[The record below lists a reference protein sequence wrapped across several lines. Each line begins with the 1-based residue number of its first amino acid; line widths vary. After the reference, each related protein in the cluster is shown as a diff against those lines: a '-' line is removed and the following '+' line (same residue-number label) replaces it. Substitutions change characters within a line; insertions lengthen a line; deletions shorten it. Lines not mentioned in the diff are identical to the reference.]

1 MPSRQYDTYRRAKPH
16 FDLVRGALSALVEG
30 EHFFSIVAEDIGY
43 YVLFD
48 IAGWPRVIRGRA
60 DLMARFKGYCENI
73 ELQSTDKSIVLKTD
87 DGRVVR
93 H

>member
-60 DLMARFKGYCENI
+60 DLYCENI
-73 ELQSTDKSIVLKTD
+73 ELQSADKSIVLKTD